1 MKNYRGYPR
10 YQKKKQLGWYHGFSF
25 LGKHVVFLYF
35 ERDDKMDLKEKQP
48 KIFIVCG
55 KARHGKDTVAEMI
68 RNFYLDKKYDVL
80 NLQYSSYIKEYAK
93 KISNWDGSEETK
105 PRELLQQL
113 GTNIIRDKIDE
124 AFFVKKLVDDI
135 KVYSFFFDVL
145 TISDARFKLEVDTP
159 RKNFDDVIVIRVNRP
174 NFDNGLTEEQKMHRT
189 EIDLDDY
196 EKYDYVITNDG
207 DLQELK
213 EKVKKIVEQEME

>member
-1 MKNYRGYPR
+1 MK
-10 YQKKKQLGWYHGFSF
+10 
-25 LGKHVVFLYF
+25 
-35 ERDDKMDLKEKQP
+35 LKEKQP
-48 KIFIVCG
+48 KIYIICG
-55 KARHGKDTVAEMI
+55 KARHGKDTIAEMI
-68 RNFYLDKKYDVL
+68 KNYYIEKKCDIL

-145 TISDARFKLEVDTP
+145 TISDARFKIEVDIP
-159 RKNFDDVIVIRVNRP
+159 RDNFQNVTIIRVNRP
-174 NFDNGLTEEQKMHRT
+174 NFDNGLTEEQQLHRT
-189 EIDLDDY
+189 ETDLDDY
-196 EKYDYVITNDG
+196 ENYDYIIENDG
-207 DLQELK
+207 SLDDLK
-213 EKVKKIVEQEME
+213 EKVIEILNQEETK

>member
-1 MKNYRGYPR
+1 MN
-10 YQKKKQLGWYHGFSF
+10 
-25 LGKHVVFLYF
+25 
-35 ERDDKMDLKEKQP
+35 LKEKQP
-48 KIFIVCG
+48 KIYIICG
-55 KARHGKDTVAEMI
+55 KARHGKDTIAEMI
-68 RNFYLDKKYDVL
+68 RNYYLEKKYDVL

-93 KISNWDGSEETK
+93 KISNWDGSEESK

-124 AFFVKKLVDDI
+124 AFFLKKLVDDI

-159 RKNFDDVIVIRVNRP
+159 RDNFEDVVIIHVVRP

-196 EKYDYVITNDG
+196 ENYDYTITNDG
-207 DLQELK
+207 TLEELE
-213 EKVKKIVEQEME
+213 EKVRNIVEQEME

>member
-1 MKNYRGYPR
+1 MK
-10 YQKKKQLGWYHGFSF
+10 
-25 LGKHVVFLYF
+25 
-35 ERDDKMDLKEKQP
+35 LKEKQP
-48 KIFIVCG
+48 KIYIVCG
-55 KARHGKDTVAEMI
+55 KARHGKDTIAEMI
-68 RNFYLDKKYDVL
+68 RHYYIENHYDVL

-113 GTNIIRDKIDE
+113 GTNVIRDKIDE
-124 AFFVKKLVDDI
+124 AFFVKKIVDDI

-159 RKNFDDVIVIRVNRP
+159 RDNFENVVIIRVNRP

-189 EIDLDDY
+189 ETDLDDY
-196 EKYDYVITNDG
+196 KNYDYVIENDG
-207 DLQELK
+207 NLEDLK
-213 EKVKKIVEQEME
+213 EKVTEILKQEEEK